1 MALFFGQKF
10 VLCLINNEGYY
21 YCYLDNILKSRII
34 QIMKTVLETETFK
47 KQADKIWSESERLE
61 FIVYLSANPGAG
73 DVIPHA
79 DGARKIRW
87 TVGGS
92 GKRGGVRVIYFNL
105 DADVICLVAI
115 YKKTKKRT

>member
-10 VLCLINNEGYY
+10 VLCLINNEGY
-21 YCYLDNILKSRII
+21 CYFDNILKSRIV
-34 QIMKTVLETETFK
+34 QIIKTVLETETFK
-47 KQADKIWSESERLE
+47 KQAVKIWSESERLE

-79 DGARKIRW
+79 EGARKIRW
-87 TVGGS
+87 TVSGS
-92 GKRGGVRVIYFNL
+92 GKHGGVRVIYFNL